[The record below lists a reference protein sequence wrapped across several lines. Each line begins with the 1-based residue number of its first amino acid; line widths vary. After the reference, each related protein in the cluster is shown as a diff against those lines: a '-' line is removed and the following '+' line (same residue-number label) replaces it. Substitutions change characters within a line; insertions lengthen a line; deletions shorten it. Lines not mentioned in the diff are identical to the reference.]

1 MKDNKRI
8 FVFWLSAAALV
19 MGLLALSMPMPPVV
33 YAGLPP
39 RETPPPVNYAKPGE
53 DNSPAGATIELNM
66 AGAPAGAWAVVQW
79 QDSAGGWRD
88 VEGWSGTVSDSSRW
102 WVHPK
107 DFGTGP
113 FRWIITR
120 GKGGPAQS
128 ASEVFHLPA
137 SANQVLQVEM
147 APAKN

>member
-1 MKDNKRI
+1 MNDNKRI
-8 FVFWLSAAALV
+8 FVLRLSAAALV
-19 MGLLALSMPMPPVV
+19 MGLLVFAPQMPPVV

-39 RETPPPVNYAKPGE
+39 RETPPSVNHAKPDE

-113 FRWIITR
+113 FRWVITR
-120 GKGGPAQS
+120 GKGGPVQS
-128 ASEVFHLPA
+128 ASGPFYLPA
-137 SANQVLQVEM
+137 GANETVRVNTAIE
-147 APAKN
+147 